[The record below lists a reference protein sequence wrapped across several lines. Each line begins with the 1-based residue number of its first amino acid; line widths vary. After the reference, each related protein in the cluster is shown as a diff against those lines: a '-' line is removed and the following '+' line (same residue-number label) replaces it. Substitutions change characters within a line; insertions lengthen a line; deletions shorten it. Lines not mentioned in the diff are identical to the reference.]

1 MGCYTLSHQA
11 DVPNI
16 VSLASCVTRPLELSR
31 LATMKAALQ
40 FLHEA
45 GIVEGS
51 WLSDSDVDLLFRQQD
66 CSESRAVALAEAGFK
81 AMQTSRQSG

>member
-1 MGCYTLSHQA
+1 
-11 DVPNI
+11 
-16 VSLASCVTRPLELSR
+16 
-31 LATMKAALQ
+31 MKGALQ

-45 GIVEGS
+45 AIVEGS

-66 CSESRAVALAEAGFK
+66 CSESRVVALAEAGFK